1 MAQEH
6 SHDHA
11 YLHEHNIP
19 HLHHETDVHDA
30 DHNHE
35 HAHSHDHTE
44 GHGHVHENTQAVL
57 NRLSR
62 AIGHLESVRKM
73 VENGRDCS
81 EVLIQI
87 AAVRAAITNIG
98 KVILQDHIQQL
109 LQLVG
114 AVHPQAGQQRTAAAD
129 GHDDIGKQLPGV
141 RQHLPCTDDIH
152 CIHHPGKQENGTHD
166 GAEGGNILVPLLG
179 AFLLLGGHIRTVDWL
194 LLPGGGRLWW
204 GISIPRAASCSSFC
218 TFWSMPFRINN
229 STPNGPDIAIT
240 IKMAMVGI
248 LAK

>member
-35 HAHSHDHTE
+35 HAHSHDHAE

-87 AAVRAAITNIG
+87 AAVRSAINNIG
-98 KVILQDHIQQL
+98 KVILQDHIQ
-109 LQLVG
+109 
-114 AVHPQAGQQRTAAAD
+114 
-129 GHDDIGKQLPGV
+129 
-141 RQHLPCTDDIH
+141 H
-152 CIHHPGKQENGTHD
+152 CIVDAVE
-166 GAEGGNILVPLLG
+166 EGDDQAIASLC
-179 AFLLLGGHIRTVDWL
+179 
-194 LLPGGGRLWW
+194 
-204 GISIPRAASCSSFC
+204 AAIDKF
-218 TFWSMPFRINN
+218 M
-229 STPNGPDIAIT
+229 
-240 IKMAMVGI
+240 K
-248 LAK
+248 

>member
-19 HLHHETDVHDA
+19 HLHHEADVHDA

-81 EVLIQI
+81 EVLLQI

-98 KVILQDHIQQL
+98 KVILQDHIQHCI
-109 LQLVG
+109 VD
-114 AVHPQAGQQRTAAAD
+114 AVE
-129 GHDDIGKQLPGV
+129 HDDEQALDALC
-141 RQHLPCTDDIH
+141 Q
-152 CIHHPGKQENGTHD
+152 
-166 GAEGGNILVPLLG
+166 
-179 AFLLLGGHIRTVDWL
+179 
-194 LLPGGGRLWW
+194 
-204 GISIPRAASCSSFC
+204 
-218 TFWSMPFRINN
+218 
-229 STPNGPDIAIT
+229 AID
-240 IKMAMVGI
+240 KFV
-248 LAK
+248 K

>member
-1 MAQEH
+1 MVQEH

-35 HAHSHDHTE
+35 HAHSHDHAE

-98 KVILQDHIQQL
+98 KVILQDHIQ
-109 LQLVG
+109 
-114 AVHPQAGQQRTAAAD
+114 
-129 GHDDIGKQLPGV
+129 
-141 RQHLPCTDDIH
+141 H
-152 CIHHPGKQENGTHD
+152 CIVDAVE
-166 GAEGGNILVPLLG
+166 EGDDQAIASLC
-179 AFLLLGGHIRTVDWL
+179 
-194 LLPGGGRLWW
+194 
-204 GISIPRAASCSSFC
+204 AAIDKF
-218 TFWSMPFRINN
+218 M
-229 STPNGPDIAIT
+229 
-240 IKMAMVGI
+240 K
-248 LAK
+248 

>member
-6 SHDHA
+6 SHDHV

-19 HLHHETDVHDA
+19 HLHHEADVHDA

-35 HAHSHDHTE
+35 HAHSHDHAE

-98 KVILQDHIQQL
+98 KVILQDHIQHCI
-109 LQLVG
+109 VD
-114 AVHPQAGQQRTAAAD
+114 AVE
-129 GHDDIGKQLPGV
+129 HDDEQALDALC
-141 RQHLPCTDDIH
+141 Q
-152 CIHHPGKQENGTHD
+152 
-166 GAEGGNILVPLLG
+166 
-179 AFLLLGGHIRTVDWL
+179 
-194 LLPGGGRLWW
+194 
-204 GISIPRAASCSSFC
+204 
-218 TFWSMPFRINN
+218 
-229 STPNGPDIAIT
+229 AID
-240 IKMAMVGI
+240 KFV
-248 LAK
+248 K

>member
-19 HLHHETDVHDA
+19 HLHHEADVHDA

-35 HAHSHDHTE
+35 HAHSHDHAE

-81 EVLIQI
+81 EVFIQI

-98 KVILQDHIQQL
+98 KVILQDHIQHCI
-109 LQLVG
+109 VD
-114 AVHPQAGQQRTAAAD
+114 AVE
-129 GHDDIGKQLPGV
+129 HDDEQALDALC
-141 RQHLPCTDDIH
+141 Q
-152 CIHHPGKQENGTHD
+152 
-166 GAEGGNILVPLLG
+166 
-179 AFLLLGGHIRTVDWL
+179 
-194 LLPGGGRLWW
+194 
-204 GISIPRAASCSSFC
+204 
-218 TFWSMPFRINN
+218 
-229 STPNGPDIAIT
+229 AID
-240 IKMAMVGI
+240 KFV
-248 LAK
+248 K

>member
-35 HAHSHDHTE
+35 HAHSHDHAE

-98 KVILQDHIQQL
+98 KVILQDHIL
-109 LQLVG
+109 HCIVD
-114 AVHPQAGQQRTAAAD
+114 AVE
-129 GHDDIGKQLPGV
+129 HDDEQALDALC
-141 RQHLPCTDDIH
+141 Q
-152 CIHHPGKQENGTHD
+152 
-166 GAEGGNILVPLLG
+166 
-179 AFLLLGGHIRTVDWL
+179 
-194 LLPGGGRLWW
+194 
-204 GISIPRAASCSSFC
+204 
-218 TFWSMPFRINN
+218 
-229 STPNGPDIAIT
+229 AID
-240 IKMAMVGI
+240 KFV
-248 LAK
+248 K

>member
-19 HLHHETDVHDA
+19 HLHHEADVHDA

-35 HAHSHDHTE
+35 HAHSHDHAE

-98 KVILQDHIQQL
+98 KVILQDHIQ
-109 LQLVG
+109 
-114 AVHPQAGQQRTAAAD
+114 
-129 GHDDIGKQLPGV
+129 
-141 RQHLPCTDDIH
+141 H
-152 CIHHPGKQENGTHD
+152 CIVDAVEHD
-166 GAEGGNILVPLLG
+166 AL
-179 AFLLLGGHIRTVDWL
+179 
-194 LLPGGGRLWW
+194 
-204 GISIPRAASCSSFC
+204 CQ
-218 TFWSMPFRINN
+218 
-229 STPNGPDIAIT
+229 AIDNFV
-240 IKMAMVGI
+240 K
-248 LAK
+248 

>member
-19 HLHHETDVHDA
+19 HLHHEADVHDA

-35 HAHSHDHTE
+35 HAHSHDHAE
-44 GHGHVHENTQAVL
+44 SHGHVHENTQAVL

-98 KVILQDHIQQL
+98 KVILQDHIQHCI
-109 LQLVG
+109 VD
-114 AVHPQAGQQRTAAAD
+114 AVE
-129 GHDDIGKQLPGV
+129 HDDEQALDALC
-141 RQHLPCTDDIH
+141 Q
-152 CIHHPGKQENGTHD
+152 
-166 GAEGGNILVPLLG
+166 
-179 AFLLLGGHIRTVDWL
+179 
-194 LLPGGGRLWW
+194 
-204 GISIPRAASCSSFC
+204 
-218 TFWSMPFRINN
+218 
-229 STPNGPDIAIT
+229 AID
-240 IKMAMVGI
+240 KFV
-248 LAK
+248 K